1 MAERPDG
8 VWTGNLDLVVAQ
20 TDPKDI
26 QQSLDAL
33 GTFGPL
39 LSVKLY
45 RIKLHPPPAIPVIP
59 CLDHEAMLHQHVDP
73 HAAAYVQDG
82 SSGGLHEVAFIPA
95 KSRIQVDTVST
106 LGECSPESHA
116 RLLAW
121 LAMTFPLYRV
131 GVTRP
136 TWWRGDR
143 RVAEACRAQ
152 VSLSDVLLAGDMGA
166 VEADIDRLRVIS
178 ALMEKQSRVA
188 SWAVRTVTPLLLG
201 AAGVLTYQFLGLF
214 TGWIGAGGVD
224 ALRLG
229 TLGVLGATFLYFGLK
244 AVQLTEMSNRVWKRT
259 AEYTLILKERQ
270 KGSRAS

>member
-1 MAERPDG
+1 
-8 VWTGNLDLVVAQ
+8 VVAR
-20 TDPKDI
+20 TDPGDI
-26 QQSLDAL
+26 QQALEAL

-45 RIKLHPPPAIPVIP
+45 RIKLDPPPAMPVIP

-73 HAAAYVQDG
+73 HAAAYVQDR

-106 LGECSPESHA
+106 LGECSAESHA

-121 LAMTFPLYRV
+121 LAVTFPRYRI

-143 RVAEACRAQ
+143 RVAEACQAQ
-152 VSLSDVLLAGDMGA
+152 VSLSDVLLSRDMGA

-214 TGWIGAGGVD
+214 TDWIGANGVD
-224 ALRLG
+224 ALRYA
-229 TLGVLGATFLYFGLK
+229 TVGVLGATFLYFGLK

-259 AEYTLILKERQ
+259 AEYSLILKERR
-270 KGSRAS
+270 KGSRPASPLSPSRPS